1 MTKKRESKKKAAS
14 RKAVNKKAR
23 QPDEENVIDAGRL
36 ERPAY
41 VPDGEVLEEFV
52 EAERLG
58 TAGAEQLN
66 RELSEHHSRTPELSA
81 GDLDADWARADIG
94 EETAGGSVAT
104 PDQDIVEEIGE
115 ALGVTY
121 EDNEPLRSAE
131 KLEERDRKRWEL
143 DPASSEDYKKRVN
156 NEGE

>member
-1 MTKKRESKKKAAS
+1 VTKKRESKKKAIKKSAPK
-14 RKAVNKKAR
+14 RDEAAV
-23 QPDEENVIDAGRL
+23 VDAGRL
-36 ERPAY
+36 EREAY
-41 VPDGEVLEEFV
+41 IPDEDVQREFA

-58 TAGAEQLN
+58 AAGAEQLN

-81 GDLDADWARADIG
+81 GDLDADWARADVG

-131 KLEERDRKRWEL
+131 KIEERDRKRWEL
-143 DPASSEDYKKRVN
+143 DPASSEGYKKRVN
-156 NEGE
+156 NEEE

>member
-1 MTKKRESKKKAAS
+1 VTKKRESKKKAAHK
-14 RKAVNKKAR
+14 RAPKPTKPTVV
-23 QPDEENVIDAGRL
+23 DTGRL
-36 ERPAY
+36 EREAY
-41 VPDGEVLEEFV
+41 IPGKEVQREFD

-58 TAGAEQLN
+58 AGGAEQLS

-81 GDLDADWARADIG
+81 GDLDADWARADVG

-104 PDQDIVEEIGE
+104 PDQDVVEEIGQ

-121 EDNEPLRSAE
+121 EDNEPLRSGE

-156 NEGE
+156 HERE